1 MSSRLARVRTAA
13 NTASAQAL
21 TPAFYAKVV
30 GISFAVGACM
40 ELFMVKTGFYAV
52 ATRKE
57 AERRAM
63 AQWELEEQKRASVER
78 SRRRQERERQDREQY
93 RERLRQELTALRRK
107 EVETGVKLD
116 ADKALVKRQLREIAS
131 RSQTDSGH

>member
-1 MSSRLARVRTAA
+1 
-13 NTASAQAL
+13 
-21 TPAFYAKVV
+21 
-30 GISFAVGACM
+30 M
-40 ELFMVKTGFYAV
+40 EAFMVKTGFYAV

-63 AQWELEEQKRASVER
+63 AQWEIEEQKRASAER
-78 SRRRQERERQDREQY
+78 CRRRQERELQDREQY

-107 EVETGVKLD
+107 EVETGVELD

-131 RSQTDSGH
+131 RSKTDIGH

>member
-1 MSSRLARVRTAA
+1 MPVPRYIRYRYEPGAAPEKPGKPPKQRKTWKNAYLALRPEEGPTPEEVAA
-13 NTASAQAL
+13 RE
-21 TPAFYAKVV
+21 AK
-30 GISFAVGACM
+30 IKAR
-40 ELFMVKTGFYAV
+40 EEK
-52 ATRKE
+52 
-57 AERRAM
+57 M